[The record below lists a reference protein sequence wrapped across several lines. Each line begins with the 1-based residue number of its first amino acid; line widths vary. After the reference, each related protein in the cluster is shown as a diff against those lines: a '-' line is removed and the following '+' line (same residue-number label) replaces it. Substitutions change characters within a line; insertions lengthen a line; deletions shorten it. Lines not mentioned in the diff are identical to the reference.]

1 MQWSGFFFTLITY
14 LRVLSEAI
22 SRIIDPPKV
31 KRKEDAQYIAT
42 VKEIFSL
49 LDNKQNEKAKVI
61 AHEAGNSA
69 LDFEDLRTSNF
80 WDWNN

>member
-1 MQWSGFFFTLITY
+1 
-14 LRVLSEAI
+14 VLSEAI

-61 AHEAGNSA
+61 AHEAGISA
-69 LDFEDLRTSNF
+69 LDFEDLRTTHF